1 MNILKHK
8 PIKLIITTAL
18 LAGLSTVAVAKE
30 KVYKLKL
37 ATTWGPTLSPFI
49 DAPKKMAKMVEEM
62 SNGRLI
68 IRVDASNKHKSA
80 FGVFDMVK
88 GGQYDMAHTASY
100 YWKGKDI
107 NLLPLTTM
115 PFGMTAPEQYAW
127 FYQGGGMELMEKAYS
142 KHKMLSFPGGNTG
155 NQMGGWFKKEINNL
169 DDLKGLKMRIPG
181 FAGEIMAKLGL
192 AVTNIAPGELYTS
205 LERGNIDAL
214 EWVGPGMDI
223 KMGFHKIAPYYY
235 TGWHEPSTEL
245 QYLVN
250 KKKFD
255 KLPKDLQAILV
266 SAMKLSAYDMY
277 IENYAMSADAWSKIA
292 TEYPDIQI
300 KTFPKEVMD
309 AMKKA
314 NEELIIEKSKDNP
327 LLKEIIE
334 SQTAFQ
340 KKARAWTIMSDYLYL
355 KDNLE

>member
-8 PIKLIITTAL
+8 PIKLLIATAI
-18 LAGLSTVAVAKE
+18 LAGLSTVSFAKE

-49 DAPKKMAKMVEEM
+49 DTPKKMAKMVEEM

-127 FYQGGGMELMEKAYS
+127 FYQGGGMELMQKAYS

-155 NQMGGWFKKEINNL
+155 NQMGGWFKKEINSL

-205 LERGNIDAL
+205 LDRGNIDAL
-214 EWVGPGMDI
+214 EWVGPGMDV

-250 KKKFD
+250 KKKFG

-266 SAMKLSAYDMY
+266 SAMRLSAYDMY
-277 IENYAMSADAWSKIA
+277 IENYAMSADSWAKIA

-314 NEELIIEKSKDNP
+314 NQELIIEKSKDKP
-327 LLKEIIE
+327 LLKEIID

-340 KKARAWTIMSDYLYL
+340 KKARAWTIMSDYYYL